1 MMVITGTMLL
11 GVLET
16 IGSIVGII
24 ITLITFFTLISKRP
38 LQAFRKMIREESE
51 AATAPIKKD
60 VEELKERMKSND
72 EVDLALLRNTI
83 THIYMKYCK
92 EEKIPHHE
100 KENVKY
106 LYEQYH
112 AKGGNSYVKSIIKKI
127 DDWEEIF

>member
-72 EVDLALLRNTI
+72 EVDLVLLRNTI
-83 THIYMKYCK
+83 THIYIKYCK
-92 EEKIPHHE
+92 EEKIPHYE

-106 LYEQYH
+106 LYEQYQ
-112 AKGGNSYVKSIIKKI
+112 AKGGNSYVKSITKKM

>member
-83 THIYMKYCK
+83 THIYIKYCK
-92 EEKIPHHE
+92 EEKIPHYE

-106 LYEQYH
+106 LYEQYQ
-112 AKGGNSYVKSIIKKI
+112 AKGGNSYVKSITKKM

>member
-92 EEKIPHHE
+92 EEKIPHYE

-106 LYEQYH
+106 LYEQYQ
-112 AKGGNSYVKSIIKKI
+112 AKGGNSYVKSITKKM

>member
-1 MMVITGTMLL
+1 MMVITGATLL

-38 LQAFRKMIREESE
+38 LQAFRRLIREESE

-83 THIYMKYCK
+83 THIYMKYC
-92 EEKIPHHE
+92 EEGKIPHYE

-106 LYEQYH
+106 LYEQYQ
-112 AKGGNSYVKSIIKKI
+112 AKGGNSYVKSITKKM